1 MNYLNNRC
9 AQKLEDCQKSSL
21 RGLFWQF
28 FWRKKMY
35 LMIDNYDSFVY
46 NLVCYMEELGEKV
59 ELVRNDKISVE
70 EIEDL
75 VSLKRIEGL
84 IISPGPKSP
93 EDCGNCK
100 EIVNKMAG
108 RLPIL
113 GVCLGHQIIG
123 HVFGAIVQKGLKPM
137 HGKVSK
143 IVTTQKELFTELPL
157 HYNVTRYHSLII
169 SEESFP
175 DELEID
181 ARSEDGIIMGIH
193 HKTFPI
199 FGVQFHPEA
208 VLTEYG
214 HEILKNYIE
223 LCKGWWKIH
232 ENYSS

>member
-1 MNYLNNRC
+1 
-9 AQKLEDCQKSSL
+9 
-21 RGLFWQF
+21 
-28 FWRKKMY
+28 MY

-46 NLVCYMEELGEKV
+46 NIVCYMEELGEKV
-59 ELVRNDKISVE
+59 ALVRNDKISVG

-75 VSLKRIEGL
+75 LSLKKIEGL
-84 IISPGPKSP
+84 IISPGPKNP
-93 EDCGNCK
+93 DDCGNCK

-108 RLPIL
+108 SIPIL

-123 HVFGAIVQKGLKPM
+123 HVFGAIVQKGIKPM

-143 IVTTQKELFTELPL
+143 IVTNQKELFAGLPS

-169 SEESFP
+169 SKESFP

-181 ARSEDGIIMGIH
+181 ASSEDGIIMGIH
-193 HKTFPI
+193 HKEFPI

-214 HEILKNYIE
+214 HEILQNYIE
-223 LCKGWWKIH
+223 LCKGWWKIN
-232 ENYSS
+232 ENQNS

>member
-1 MNYLNNRC
+1 
-9 AQKLEDCQKSSL
+9 
-21 RGLFWQF
+21 
-28 FWRKKMY
+28 
-35 LMIDNYDSFVY
+35 
-46 NLVCYMEELGEKV
+46 MEELGEKV

-143 IVTTQKELFTELPL
+143 IVTNQKELFTGLPL